1 MRALITG
8 INGFVGSHLADL
20 LVSLGSVETH
30 GTILRSDEPLNNIA
44 HLLNRL
50 TLHQADI
57 TDVERIAALVET
69 IRPDRILHIAGQA
82 FVPTSLRDPLGTF
95 RANLLGG
102 LAVLEAARRVY
113 TQTGTGPSVLVVSS
127 GEVYGVVSP
136 QQLPIIE
143 EMPINPNNP
152 YAASKAGLDLI
163 AQQYARAFGVD
174 VVIVRPFN
182 HAGPRQNPAFVV
194 SDFARQVAL
203 IALHQQEP
211 VIHVGNVD
219 VQRDFTDVR
228 DVVRAYW
235 MLFERQTD
243 EIVFNVASNRPV
255 QIREILTQLAA
266 ISGLDVEIRQ
276 EPDRVRAYDAPA
288 ISASYE
294 RLNKATGWVP
304 SIPFRKTLED
314 VYSYWLEA
322 LRVAQTPAVPR
333 TA

>member
-20 LVSLGSVETH
+20 LVSLGSVDTH
-30 GTILRSDEPLNNIA
+30 GTVLRSDEPLNNIA
-44 HLLNRL
+44 HLLDRL

-127 GEVYGVVSP
+127 GEVYGVVSK

-163 AQQYARAFGVD
+163 AQQYARAFGID

-203 IALHQQEP
+203 IALRQQEP

-255 QIREILTQLAA
+255 HIRDILTQLAA
-266 ISGLDVEIRQ
+266 ISGLDVEVRQ

-322 LRVAQTPAVPR
+322 LRAAETPAVPR
-333 TA
+333 SA